1 MNDLG
6 GLLGGQNGQGGA
18 LGQLGGLVSAFEQ
31 GQHDQVPD
39 EQVQQGYSQVAASL
53 PQDQYVQ
60 AAQQALS
67 RLTPEQRQQLAQE
80 LQSQAQQHGVNVPAI
95 QQPPT
100 DPGGLASA
108 MGQVHAEQP
117 NILQQ
122 MFAPGG
128 TFSSPIAKAALLGIT
143 AFAAKQLTSRR

>member
-6 GLLGGQNGQGGA
+6 GLL
-18 LGQLGGLVSAFEQ
+18 SAFEQ
-31 GQHDQVPD
+31 GNHDQVPD
-39 EQVQQGYSQVAASL
+39 QQVQQQYGQVAASL

-60 AAQQALS
+60 AAQEALS
-67 RLTPEQRQQLAQE
+67 RLTPEQREQLAQE
-80 LQSQAQQHGVNVPAI
+80 LQSQAQQHGVNVPAV
-95 QQPPT
+95 QQAPPT
-100 DPGGLASA
+100 DPGGLANA

-117 NILQQ
+117 NVLQQ